1 VKIYNKRSFVWGML
15 FLCFFALSVLGVL
28 ETKGWPRVITL
39 AFAAKFL
46 YAGLSKGESERQAR
60 IAEHYGQAARELF
73 GKHAAVKTNLPWIMA
88 GAFFAIALLVRFVL
102 GVVVPVWVLI
112 GFAVVLTLSAFYS
125 MGVNRAITDHIDRM
139 EPEEEKDP

>member
-1 VKIYNKRSFVWGML
+1 VKIYSKRSFAWGML
-15 FLCFFALSVLGVL
+15 FLCFFALSALGVL
-28 ETKGWPRVITL
+28 ETKGWPWVITL

-46 YAGLSKGESERQAR
+46 YTGLSKGESERQAR
-60 IAEHYGQAARELF
+60 IAEHYGQAARERF

-125 MGVNRAITDHIDRM
+125 IGVNRAITDHIDRM

>member
-46 YAGLSKGESERQAR
+46 YTGLSKDESERQAR
-60 IAEHYGQAARELF
+60 IAEHYGQAARERF
-73 GKHAAVKTNLPWIMA
+73 GKYASVKTNLPWIVA

-102 GVVVPVWVLI
+102 GVVIPVWALI

-125 MGVNRAITDHIDRM
+125 IGVNRAITDHIDRM